1 MVYAGKRLLF
11 STFAALIPYVHE
23 TDMELVGVTDMTL
36 PVTSPTP
43 SPSQNSTISSS
54 ARRLD
59 GVGDLIMLVMIKLTA
74 HVGNGKLDLHM
85 TAAEAYTL
93 VSSKVSTQTPY
104 HHISYSVSPY
114 LILCTITS
122 HTPVSPLHIFRI
134 TISQTC
140 LFLQRY
146 LRFLCLLGA
155 TIRLSLTC

>member
-1 MVYAGKRLLF
+1 
-11 STFAALIPYVHE
+11 
-23 TDMELVGVTDMTL
+23 MELVGVTDMTL

-104 HHISYSVSPY
+104 HHISYFAP
-114 LILCTITS
+114 
-122 HTPVSPLHIFRI
+122 
-134 TISQTC
+134 
-140 LFLQRY
+140 
-146 LRFLCLLGA
+146 
-155 TIRLSLTC
+155 